1 MIHGLGRKCNAQL
14 PVGKP
19 DAVEQRSRRRRC
31 AAAFKRCGGI
41 VKIEEQGI
49 AGAQE
54 PVHLTGAVKRK
65 AQPFPGGL

>member
-1 MIHGLGRKCNAQL
+1 MRNWPLESPMLSSSAPAEGAAPL
-14 PVGKP
+14 
-19 DAVEQRSRRRRC
+19 RSSV
-31 AAAFKRCGGI
+31 AGGI

-54 PVHLTGAVKRK
+54 PVHLTGAVERK

>member
-1 MIHGLGRKCNAQL
+1 MLSSSAPAEGAAPL
-14 PVGKP
+14 
-19 DAVEQRSRRRRC
+19 RSSV
-31 AAAFKRCGGI
+31 AGGI

-54 PVHLTGAVKRK
+54 PVHLTGAVERK